1 MRAIN
6 IKLNRRITVPMW
18 ITIMIATF
26 IIKDYILGRGE
37 VALVAI
43 IAGSTYCLGQEIL
56 LNRVSTKISGEL
68 QIINT
73 ICLLFMIPSLY
84 RCFNLIKSIIF
95 VLSFLVCIL
104 YIWLLLFVKWRKN
117 WILMVRSYFIQN
129 IYILFGIGF
138 AVLLRIP
145 QFGTIPKW
153 DAQIYSYCLSDACI
167 KFDYTCDNFFRY
179 FSTAGHVSWGYVFLS
194 SIVEFWSPFSNYTLS
209 ILGMVLSILTFAAIY
224 ETSKSMGNMSP
235 LFAMLSAIVVTTTP
249 IFSGTYSYY
258 TLDFG
263 VACLFFILFFFWI
276 KKFELLTLLFSVL
289 FCLTKEPV
297 GIIFVAGLL
306 IYNILKCF
314 SKNRN
319 IKSFFYALF
328 HEPSN
333 YSFAVSIMLCLAGF
347 IKISI
352 NSKQATWGLVQQE
365 GETINY
371 FDWNP
376 NFMHIKSLQIMF
388 INFAWLSIFLIF
400 VLCAIIFIKRIR
412 LNGEILSMLTGMIL
426 YIIFSWLYY
435 TYAIPRYNIIIYMII
450 NFIACYLICV
460 VIQNVQ
466 LRSTLMILL
475 SLLFSI
481 QTYFNIDF
489 IMLNTFPVV
498 STGKYALCNTS
509 IDQDYLGDY
518 IVYNYMYS
526 YFDSVILTILEDVGY
541 TGQEDIFVM
550 GADSDSFVGGS
561 KILAPIYFDEMK
573 GKWSLLPNSNTLYVK
588 SRDEGIWDDPE
599 AALSD
604 RALVIMIPYYKFDL
618 YEQKTKMEERYE
630 IRDQRKVETFYGNA
644 EYWVLS
650 RRN

>member
-1 MRAIN
+1 MN
-6 IKLNRRITVPMW
+6 DKITVPMW
-18 ITIMIATF
+18 IAIMITAF
-26 IIKDYILGRGE
+26 IAKDYILGVGE
-37 VALVAI
+37 VILVI
-43 IAGSTYCLGQEIL
+43 IIVGSTYYLGQQIL
-56 LNRVSTKISGEL
+56 LNRFSSKISGEL
-68 QIINT
+68 VIINT

-84 RCFNLIKSIIF
+84 RCFNLIKSIKF
-95 VLSFLVCIL
+95 VLSFFVCIL
-104 YIWLLLFVKWRKN
+104 FIWLLLLVKWWKN
-117 WILMVRSYFIQN
+117 WILLFNSYFTQN
-129 IYILFGIGF
+129 LYMLFGIGF
-138 AVLLRIP
+138 AILLRIP

-167 KFDYTCDNFFRY
+167 NFDYTIDKFFRY
-179 FSTAGHVSWGYVFLS
+179 FSIASHTSWGYTFLS

-209 ILGMVLSILTFAAIY
+209 ILGILLSILTFAAIY

-249 IFSGTYSYY
+249 IFSGTYTYY

-263 VACLFFILFFFWI
+263 VACLFFILIFFWI
-276 KKFELLTLLFSVL
+276 KKLELLTLFFSVL

-306 IYNILKCF
+306 IYNILKCYRR
-314 SKNRN
+314 NRN

-333 YSFAVSIMLCLAGF
+333 YSFVASILLCLSGF
-347 IKISI
+347 IKIYQ

-365 GETINY
+365 GKTINY

-376 NFMHIKSLQIMF
+376 NFMYIKSQQIMF

-400 VLCAIIFIKRIR
+400 VLCVIVFVKKIR
-412 LNGEILSMLTGMIL
+412 LNGEILSVLTGMIL
-426 YIIFSWLYY
+426 YIIFSLLYY

-526 YFDSVILTILEDVGY
+526 YFDSMILTILEDVGY

-561 KILAPIYFDEMK
+561 KILAPIYFDKMK
-573 GKWSLLPNSNTLYVK
+573 EKWSLLPNSNTLYVK
-588 SRDEGIWDDPE
+588 SCDESIWDDPE
-599 AALSD
+599 TALAD
-604 RALVIMIPYYKFDL
+604 KALVIMIPYYKFDL

>member
-1 MRAIN
+1 MKAIK
-6 IKLNRRITVPMW
+6 IDDKISAPMW
-18 ITIMIATF
+18 IAIMITAF
-26 IIKDYILGRGE
+26 IAKDYILGIGE
-37 VALVAI
+37 VILVII
-43 IAGSTYCLGQEIL
+43 IAGSTYYLGQQIL
-56 LNRVSTKISGEL
+56 LNKFSQRISGEL
-68 QIINT
+68 VIINT

-84 RCFNLIKSIIF
+84 RCFNLIKSLMF
-95 VLSFLVCIL
+95 VLSFFVCIL
-104 YIWLLLFVKWRKN
+104 YIWLLLLVKWRKN
-117 WILMVRSYFIQN
+117 WILLSASYFTQN
-129 IYILFGIGF
+129 IYLLFGIVF
-138 AVLLRIP
+138 AILLRIP

-167 KFDYTCDNFFRY
+167 NFDYTCDKFFRY
-179 FSTAGHVSWGYVFLS
+179 FSTASHTSWGYTFLS
-194 SIVEFWSPFSNYTLS
+194 SIVEFWRPFSNYTLS
-209 ILGMVLSILTFAAIY
+209 ILGMILTILTFAAVY
-224 ETSKSMGNMSP
+224 EVLKSMGNMSSF
-235 LFAMLSAIVVTTTP
+235 FAMLSAIVVTTTP
-249 IFSGTYSYY
+249 IFSGTYTYY

-263 VACLFFILFFFWI
+263 VASLFFILVFFWI

-319 IKSFFYALF
+319 IKNFFYALF

-333 YSFAVSIMLCLAGF
+333 YSFAVSILLCLAGF

-365 GETINY
+365 GKTINY

-376 NFMHIKSLQIMF
+376 NFMHIKSVQIMF

-400 VLCAIIFIKRIR
+400 VLCVIVLVKKIR
-412 LNGEILSMLTGMIL
+412 LNCEILSVLIGMIF
-426 YIIFSWLYY
+426 YIIFSLLYY

-481 QTYFNIDF
+481 QTYFNVDF

-526 YFDSVILTILEDVGY
+526 YFDSVILTILEDAEY

-550 GADSDSFVGGS
+550 GTDGDSFVGGS
-561 KILAPIYFDEMK
+561 KILAPIYFDKLKE
-573 GKWSLLPNSNTLYVK
+573 KWSLLPNSNTLYVK

-604 RALVIMIPYYKFDL
+604 KALVIMIPYYKFDL
-618 YEQKTKMEERYE
+618 YEQKAKMEAQYE
-630 IRDQRKVETFYGNA
+630 IRDQRTVETFYGNA
-644 EYWVLS
+644 EYWVLN